1 MPRVQ
6 RPLLLVSVLLL
17 PVLSACQEA
26 DRPQLVAS
34 AHAQAKPAALAAF
47 RYVTRLAPLDHVN
60 SKGVVLADAAAVL
73 RQDRA
78 RVHAGRG
85 DAEDQKDPAL
95 ASDASRDAFEK
106 LARASLQDP
115 ALNEAILRRNPKVQ
129 VEGTADR
136 IQVTVLDKGS
146 DEVACLLT
154 DGRLNDVAWDSAADS
169 ISLATHWQSRGWKTA
184 KTPASVQVL
193 RPDGQLAATFL
204 RESDGPDAL
213 RLEGSTCT
221 TPYGVR
227 VGATLAE
234 AKLDPQIKQATCNCQ
249 DGNNVIL
256 WASNQAFTYQ
266 YRIDATCKKPVKCM
280 ASDTDIMCPT
290 AMGRKDC
297 TITSILVQPAAG

>member
-1 MPRVQ
+1 MPRVVLPFLLV
-6 RPLLLVSVLLL
+6 PLLC
-17 PVLSACQEA
+17 ACQEA
-26 DRPQLVAS
+26 DRPQLIAS
-34 AHAQAKPAALAAF
+34 AHAQSKTTALPAF

-85 DAEDQKDPAL
+85 DAEDQKDPVL
-95 ASDASRDAFEK
+95 AADAARDAFEA
-106 LARASLQDP
+106 LARATLKDP
-115 ALNEAILRRNPKVQ
+115 ALQDALLRRNPKVQ
-129 VEGTADR
+129 VEVTASA
-136 IQVTVLDKGS
+136 VAVKVLDSGS
-146 DEVACLLT
+146 DEVACLLV

-169 ISLATHWQSRGWKTA
+169 IGLAPHWQRRGWKINKTA
-184 KTPASVQVL
+184 DAVQVL
-193 RPDGQLAATFL
+193 RPDSQLAATFL
-204 RESDGPDAL
+204 REPDGPDAL

-221 TPYGVR
+221 TPHGVR

-234 AKLDPQIKQATCNCQ
+234 AKLDPQIKQAVCNCN
-249 DGNNVIL
+249 DANNIIL

-280 ASDTDIMCPT
+280 ASDTDILCPT

-297 TITSILVQPAAG
+297 VITAILVQPAAG